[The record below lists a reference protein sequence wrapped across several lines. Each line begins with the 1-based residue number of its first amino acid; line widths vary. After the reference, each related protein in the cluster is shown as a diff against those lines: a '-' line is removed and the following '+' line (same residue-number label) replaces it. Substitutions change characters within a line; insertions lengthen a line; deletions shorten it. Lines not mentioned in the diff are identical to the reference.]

1 MLAIGRALMSKP
13 TLLMLDEPSLGLA
26 PVLVERIG
34 EILGEIQKAEGLAV
48 LLAEQN
54 ATWALS
60 LADRGVILDLGRMRM
75 SGNAA
80 ELLNNEDVRKA
91 YLGV

>member
-1 MLAIGRALMSKP
+1 MSKP

-34 EILGEIQKAEGLAV
+34 EILSEIQKAEGLAV

-75 SGNAA
+75 AGNAA

>member
-1 MLAIGRALMSKP
+1 M
-13 TLLMLDEPSLGLA
+13 
-26 PVLVERIG
+26 LVERIG
-34 EILGEIQKAEGLAV
+34 EILAEIQKAEGLAAR
-48 LLAEQN
+48 LAEPN

-60 LADRGVILDLGRMRM
+60 LADCGVIWDLGRMRM

-80 ELLNNEDVRKA
+80 ELLSNEDVRKA